1 VGPAAAAAAVADG
14 ICVGIAVAGA
24 TVAGIVVAGG
34 WVAVGWVAGAAVAG
48 AWVAGAWVAA
58 GVLQAESSME
68 AKINRLTIDQNTDFL
83 FISLS
88 F

>member
-1 VGPAAAAAAVADG
+1 
-14 ICVGIAVAGA
+14 
-24 TVAGIVVAGG
+24 VAGG
-34 WVAVGWVAGAAVAG
+34 GWVAGAAVAG

-68 AKINRLTIDQNTDFL
+68 AKINRLARDQITDFL

-88 F
+88 PSNLEYGFDMRDRFF